1 MLGSCISEMSIRY
14 EVMGQKFQNKLD
26 HLEVTSKNLAERVDQ
41 LKKDDAPAPQKEE

>member
-26 HLEVTSKNLAERVDQ
+26 HLEITSKNLAERVDQ
-41 LKKDDAPAPQKEE
+41 IQKDEPPAPEKEE